1 MRSDKDYTPTPQEL
15 NKAVSTMTVSQK
27 LQLNAIIDMIT
38 ALLVSVQQVQ
48 TTKFHEQEN

>member
-1 MRSDKDYTPTPQEL
+1 MRNDREPTPTPEEL

-38 ALLVSVQQVQ
+38 ALLVSIQQAQ
-48 TTKFHEQEN
+48 TANKER